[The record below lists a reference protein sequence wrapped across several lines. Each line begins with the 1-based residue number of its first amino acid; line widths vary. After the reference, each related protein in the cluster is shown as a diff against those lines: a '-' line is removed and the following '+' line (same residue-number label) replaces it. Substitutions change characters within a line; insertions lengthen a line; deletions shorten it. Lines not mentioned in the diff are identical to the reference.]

1 MTDPKNPEQDPE
13 SVVEIEDA
21 AVVEEV
27 AATPAAPAPPPP
39 PTPHSPPSGESPA
52 AERPSTAHGPRPPL
66 PRAIPRATV
75 RPDGDKAA
83 PPRPPPPRP
92 PPPPTRPPA
101 ASAAPPASSLTRT
114 GRLNTPPH
122 GRPLA
127 RPPSVRPPAAPAPAP
142 VPDHAE
148 TASAPEPR
156 PPTPSE
162 APVVFVDDALV
173 ALSIPAPALAEE
185 ARAALEPPEPVA
197 PVAFVPIEPA
207 AEPARPSHH
216 PPADARAVGDPLVE
230 PVEPDAQVV
239 EGLRSSVAQ
248 PVPLSIDLPELSRV
262 PSVRP
267 PPAPAPVDTFSE
279 APLMLGGLDD
289 IDEAFRSLELDEKND
304 ERFVARLT
312 AAPEL
317 PDALPDEL
325 VAGLSIV
332 ETREIPVPA
341 SAPKPDE
348 SNVLM
353 SFDDVFGAS
362 KPPATPTVGDELEI
376 NLVTADPSVVPEILE
391 SMNAPEVPSVVPVDS
406 SAADEALEAR
416 LSEPPTE
423 VLAVNAPR
431 VAPFVLDVEPPQSD
445 APDAI
450 IEFGDASTSTSPL
463 AAPASDEVSATPEA
477 PVTSEASVTT
487 SEEPASPEA
496 ASPRVVSMAS
506 EASALAETLAALEA
520 PALTEVQE
528 PTETHAAEHAVEPTA
543 SVAPLSDLPPL
554 EFEAEPEHVS
564 VTTSE
569 APEVDVET
577 RSDSPE
583 SVEFEGDEG
592 VVLDDDGGYADA
604 DGGEVALID
613 VDAGEEVEIEPPQ
626 ADRGA
631 MLAASVTSRSQNT
644 DDTDSLFAV
653 DPRAEALGRADL
665 LVEEADR
672 AASPAQTAEMLCLAA
687 ELYEGVAGD
696 RARARE
702 LAARAHDLAPEA
714 LGPIRLLRRHEL
726 ADGDA
731 TAALAL
737 CEAELAGSLDD
748 AERVELL
755 MLAAE
760 LAAKTDPAE
769 AARLWSEASS
779 AGGVSGALARILA
792 AGVSKDRGAMGDALG
807 TFAAQTGGVLAA
819 SVDVARARMMEGAE
833 DQAAIQAIRD
843 AVRRDPSDASAWLA
857 MARIGLAQ
865 SNAGFFREAVAGIA
879 KGGDNAVVSVL
890 VADALR
896 RALDSVLGDPVAPG
910 QIPDAGVAGWLV
922 AHALRDG
929 GGDASGQAAYGL
941 SHASAEGRSA
951 WAALTGDPSGGEAG
965 RFLALRRALS
975 QRAED
980 AVAGAAAA
988 FAGGVSAGAVEA
1000 GLRARGASVDATEAD
1015 AVGIG
1020 GGAAGS
1026 VVRAA
1031 LVAATSG
1038 IDAAEAVYDA
1048 SGESVWHLIARVE
1061 AQARA
1066 GRRDEARGAF
1076 EAVADDAS
1084 DAGARAYALR
1094 AMALLGGDTEAV
1106 VAALRAEAK
1115 AARDPRR
1122 AAGQSFL
1129 AASLAA
1135 SAGVPEGGADALKAA
1150 TSLQGDLA
1158 AAEIAALHALRG
1170 EPIPS
1175 AGADLLEAASA
1186 GDGQAPRMAAVRA
1199 ALRRA
1204 STDADAAAEAVWRS
1218 WSRHTTD
1225 AALGALVLRTPSQAA
1240 DRTVAVARALAESAW
1255 AAGRD
1260 RPDGAIGAGT
1270 FLAHAL
1276 ELAGRHAEAS
1286 QALARTRTF
1295 ALNDVALSS
1304 SEERL
1309 WLRAGMFAEVTE
1321 RAFDRLNAAE
1331 SDGDR
1336 IAAYERLAEIDRTH
1350 RGQVASA
1357 VLSMQEILSVAPGH
1371 MPSLH
1376 ALLRFFLEHGRHGE
1390 ALDLCVGLVEH
1401 ARDPSDA
1408 LAFAHLGAR
1417 LASAQADGDPAAGQR
1432 FHAAAF
1438 ARGYADV
1445 RLLDALDA
1453 DARRAGDHARFADVQ
1468 ERLAERS
1475 PDPAARS
1482 VYLARAAQSADA
1494 LGDHGRALGLHVRAV
1509 DALPS
1514 NVLARWG
1521 AAWSMVQSNEAANAA
1536 EMFEAAGRAAA
1547 SPEAGAWSWW
1557 QASLLWRDTVGERTR
1572 ALAAFREVLERDPA
1586 NRDAFE
1592 SALQILR
1599 DAGDSTGELEHL
1611 ERYGRVSIPA
1621 DAPMDQAK
1629 LHARAAELA
1638 EAQGDASRAIAQ
1650 WRSVLAV
1657 MPDDH
1662 AALRA
1667 LARLARAAREWN
1679 VAADAMIRLAK
1690 HTGDPAERIELLFG
1704 LGEVLD
1710 DHIGDPKRAEIAWR
1724 RVLSLSPED
1733 ARTLQRLMDVYRR
1746 GGDVAREADI
1756 LQSLVKL
1763 APPGPERID
1772 GYLRLASL
1780 AELSLN
1786 DVSRAHAA
1794 LESARADSPG
1804 DLKVLRALR
1813 GFHAR
1818 NGDLETFVAIADRA
1832 TIDVRRSADLNP
1844 RDLPI
1849 LERLSEMLEVRGH
1862 DDASRIAA
1870 AVAVALGS
1878 RNDRARALSFD
1889 GTVKG
1894 IGAAAL
1900 TPDAL
1905 ALLAPPAVTVVLRE
1919 VLGRSAEVI
1928 DQVIPFDARSFGAER
1943 LGAKPHPLREEI
1955 NRWAALLGL
1964 PSVEV
1969 YVAAKVPEVCATVGR
1984 SAVVVPAAAQLD
1996 GGARFAVAR
2005 AMLLSGLSL
2014 TLPVRLAGRDL
2025 ALALGALLRQFEPM
2039 YRPDGVDA
2047 RELVELAAKIT
2058 RAMPR
2063 DLHNEIAPFA
2073 EEVLQRGVKDAE
2085 TIRAGALELGDR
2097 VALLATGDIA
2107 GGIALLS
2114 PAGLDA
2120 IDAVESV
2127 APVGRIVRVALS
2139 ERFMEARRIAGAD
2152 LPSRQ

>member
-1 MTDPKNPEQDPE
+1 M
-13 SVVEIEDA
+13 
-21 AVVEEV
+21 
-27 AATPAAPAPPPP
+27 
-39 PTPHSPPSGESPA
+39 
-52 AERPSTAHGPRPPL
+52 
-66 PRAIPRATV
+66 
-75 RPDGDKAA
+75 
-83 PPRPPPPRP
+83 
-92 PPPPTRPPA
+92 
-101 ASAAPPASSLTRT
+101 RT
-114 GRLNTPPH
+114 GRLNTPAH
-122 GRPLA
+122 GRPLV
-127 RPPSVRPPAAPAPAP
+127 RPPSVRPPPAPSPHAVPAPPAEHVVPPAPAHVEP
-142 VPDHAE
+142 AHVEAAATP
-148 TASAPEPR
+148 ASAPADV
-156 PPTPSE
+156 TPAVTHTVVSVSE
-162 APVVFVDDALV
+162 APAVFVDEALV
-173 ALSIPAPALAEE
+173 ALSIPAPALVEE

-197 PVAFVPIEPA
+197 PVPFVPIEPA
-207 AEPARPSHH
+207 AEAPRPSRPA
-216 PPADARAVGDPLVE
+216 PPDVSLAAGPLVE

-239 EGLRSSVAQ
+239 EGVRSSVVQ

-267 PPAPAPVDTFSE
+267 PAPSPVDTFSE

-332 ETREIPVPA
+332 ETREMPVPA
-341 SAPKPDE
+341 SKPDD
-348 SNVLM
+348 SNALL

-362 KPPATPTVGDELEI
+362 KPPAATATGDELEI
-376 NLVTADPSVVPEILE
+376 NLGAADPSVVPEILQ
-391 SMNAPEVPSVVPVDS
+391 SMNAPEVISVLPRDVRS
-406 SAADEALEAR
+406 GDEALEAR
-416 LSEPPTE
+416 LSEPPAE
-423 VLAVNAPR
+423 ELDVSAPR
-431 VAPFVLDVEPPQSD
+431 VSPFVLDVEPPASD
-445 APDAI
+445 SPEAI
-450 IEFGDASTSTSPL
+450 IEFGDAAPPTPAAESASAPL
-463 AAPASDEVSATPEA
+463 DAPTAVEEVATPGA
-477 PVTSEASVTT
+477 LSPSEA
-487 SEEPASPEA
+487 A
-496 ASPRVVSMAS
+496 
-506 EASALAETLAALEA
+506 ALAETLAALEA
-520 PALTEVQE
+520 PSVS
-528 PTETHAAEHAVEPTA
+528 ETSAASETLAAVEAPAVSETPA
-543 SVAPLSDLPPL
+543 AAPAAPAAVAPLSDLPPF
-554 EFEAEPEHVS
+554 EFELESAVEHVS

-577 RSDSPE
+577 RSDSPA
-583 SVEFEGDEG
+583 SVEFEGDDG
-592 VVLDDDGGYADA
+592 VVLDEDGTYEDG
-604 DGGEVALID
+604 DGGEVSLID
-613 VDAGEEVEIEPPQ
+613 VDAGEEVEIEAPQ

-631 MLAASVTSRSQNT
+631 MLAASVTSRNQNN

-653 DPRAEALGRADL
+653 DPRAEALARAAL
-665 LVEEADR
+665 LVDEADH
-672 AASPAQTAEMLCLAA
+672 ATSPAQTAEMLCLAA

-702 LAARAHDLAPEA
+702 LATLAHGVAPGV

-726 ADGDA
+726 ADGNVA
-731 TAALAL
+731 AALAL
-737 CEAELAGSLDD
+737 CEEELAAPLDD

-865 SNAGFFREAVAGIA
+865 SNASFFREAVAGIA
-879 KGGDNAVVSVL
+879 KGGDNTVVSVL

-910 QIPDAGVAGWLV
+910 QVPDAGVAGWLV
-922 AHALRDG
+922 AHALRDA

-941 SHASAEGRSA
+941 SHAAAEGHAA
-951 WAALTGDPSGGEAG
+951 WAAWAGDPAGGDAG
-965 RFLALRRALS
+965 RFLALRRAVS
-975 QRAED
+975 QRADD
-980 AVAGAAAA
+980 AVASAAAA
-988 FAGGVSAGAVEA
+988 FAGGASAGAVEA

-1020 GGAAGS
+1020 GGSTGS
-1026 VVRAA
+1026 IVRAA

-1061 AQARA
+1061 AQARV
-1066 GRRDEARGAF
+1066 GQRDEARSAF
-1076 EAVADDAS
+1076 NAVAAEESSTS

-1094 AMALLGGDTEAV
+1094 AIALLGGDTEAV

-1122 AAGQSFL
+1122 AAGQGFL

-1135 SAGVPEGGADALKAA
+1135 SAGVPDGGADALKAA
-1150 TSLQGDLA
+1150 TALQGDLA

-1175 AGADLLEAASA
+1175 AGADLLDAASA

-1218 WSRHTTD
+1218 WSRHTSD

-1240 DRTVAVARALAESAW
+1240 ERTVAVARALAESAW

-1270 FLAHAL
+1270 FLALAL
-1276 ELAGRHAEAS
+1276 EQAGRHAEAS

-1304 SEERL
+1304 AEERL

-1331 SDGDR
+1331 SDADR

-1390 ALDLCVGLVEH
+1390 ALELCLGLVEH

-1408 LAFAHLGAR
+1408 LAFAHLGSR
-1417 LASAQADGDPAAGQR
+1417 LASAQADGDPSAGQR

-1445 RLLDALDA
+1445 RLLNALEA
-1453 DARRAGDHARFADVQ
+1453 DTRRAGDHARFADVQ

-1482 VYLARAAQSADA
+1482 VYLARAAQSVEA

-1521 AAWSMVQSNEAANAA
+1521 AAWSMVQANEAANAA

-1547 SPEAGAWSWW
+1547 SPEAGAWSWS

-1572 ALAAFREVLERDPA
+1572 ALAAFREVLERDPS
-1586 NRDAFE
+1586 NREAFE

-1621 DAPMDQAK
+1621 DAPADQAR
-1629 LHARAAELA
+1629 LYARAAELA
-1638 EAQGDASRAIAQ
+1638 EAQGDAGRAISQ

-1657 MPDDH
+1657 VPDDH

-1667 LARLARAAREWN
+1667 LARLARSTGEWN

-1690 HTGDPAERIELLFG
+1690 HTNDAAERIELLFA

-1724 RVLSLSPED
+1724 RVLSLAPRD
-1733 ARTLQRLMDVYRR
+1733 VRTLQRLMDLYRR
-1746 GGDVAREADI
+1746 GGDVAREADM
-1756 LQSLVKL
+1756 LQSLVAL

-1772 GYLRLASL
+1772 GLLRLASL
-1780 AELSLN
+1780 TEISLN
-1786 DVSRAHAA
+1786 DIPRGHAA
-1794 LESARADSPG
+1794 LEAARRDSPG

-1832 TIDVRRSADLNP
+1832 TVDVRRSADLNP

-1905 ALLAPPAVTVVLRE
+1905 ALLAPPAITVVLRE
-1919 VLGRSAEVI
+1919 VLGRSADVI
-1928 DQVIPFDARSFGAER
+1928 DQVVPFDPRSFGAER
-1943 LGAKPHPLREEI
+1943 LGAKPHPLRDEI
-1955 NRWAALLGL
+1955 NRWSSLLGL
-1964 PSVEV
+1964 PSFEIYTAARVPDLCAP
-1969 YVAAKVPEVCATVGR
+1969 VAR
-1984 SAVVVPAAAQLD
+1984 SAVLVPASAELD
-1996 GGARFAVAR
+1996 GAARFAVAR
-2005 AMLLSGLSL
+2005 AVLLAGLSL

-2047 RELVELAAKIT
+2047 RELVEMAAKFT
-2058 RAMPR
+2058 RTMPR
-2063 DLHNEIAPFA
+2063 ELHTEIAPFA

-2107 GGIALLS
+2107 GGISLLS
-2114 PAGLDA
+2114 PSGLDA

-2127 APVGRIVRVALS
+2127 APVGRLVRVALS